1 MEQNSTVPVK
11 LSLSGS
17 KKRAR
22 LRVPLEFSQLCQQVR
37 RSFPNIKDFALR
49 YVDDEGDNITVTSDE
64 DLAEAQ
70 DVFKRL
76 GRVILFTV
84 ETSTAAECHVPQLA
98 ATAAPKSFTRP
109 AVKSSKPPPGKS
121 ATPIRPTVKS
131 SKPLPG
137 KSASTPKSCGA
148 GFDWNDLSNWAH
160 ISFKQPESLA
170 AVAKF
175 CVGASADV
183 CAGFADSAFDGGVV
197 ELHSLSSVAF
207 NGRRGRCVRFD
218 RRTGRHQVVLFA
230 TKTAPPQTVAV
241 RPQNIKSVSPGA
253 TTNSAKCAQL
263 LPTKTP
269 LGPRSFGPD
278 VLMLQQALIKLG
290 YMHPSAIRHLQGFY
304 GPRTTASV
312 AQIAKSIGCTSG
324 GVFTDR
330 VRAHL
335 LQRLASVNR
344 CQSQQRA
351 RVAVPVRCLQKV
363 AALVPKKVPVPV
375 LKKAPVPVSVSTTTP
390 VPVSVSTTTPVP
402 VSETVSAPVSEPNKA
417 PVPVSVSTTV
427 STPEPTQVT
436 APALTKLSV
445 PTPLPASGPE
455 PVVEPAQVLEPKNA
469 PVSTT
474 VPAPEPT
481 QVPAS
486 TTVSEP
492 VSEPAPT
499 TVSAPAPVP
508 VPKDDSVPAP
518 EPMTAPVPEPE
529 AVSAPVSVPEPETVP
544 APVSVSEPETVP
556 EPETVSAPDTVPEPM
571 PSPAPVPSPAP
582 MKVPVP
588 ETVPAPV
595 SESVQVPASVPTE
608 VSAPVPMKVQQLLD
622 MGFALPVET
631 LMNVLAA
638 ANDDVGTA
646 LTALVGCS

>member
-37 RSFPNIKDFALR
+37 RSFPNIKDFALG

-98 ATAAPKSFTRP
+98 ATAAPKSSTRP
-109 AVKSSKPPPGKS
+109 AVKSSKPPAGKS
-121 ATPIRPTVKS
+121 ATPFRPTVKS

-160 ISFKQPESLA
+160 IFFKQPESLA

-390 VPVSVSTTTPVP
+390 VPVSK
-402 VSETVSAPVSEPNKA
+402 TVSAPVSEPNKA

-427 STPEPTQVT
+427 STPEPIQVT

-445 PTPLPASGPE
+445 PTPLPASGP
-455 PVVEPAQVLEPKNA
+455 EPAQVLEPKNA

-571 PSPAPVPSPAP
+571 PFPAP

-595 SESVQVPASVPTE
+595 SEPVPVPETVPTE